1 MSIKN
6 TNTNEPIINSFDIS
20 FSSQSFGILRK
31 ALLHNIG
38 SHKTKGFLLR
48 LGKEL
53 GEQTASELLE
63 THPREYVANYAKLIH
78 KKMGHVSDVI
88 TQRDQ
93 EFDQDGNLLY
103 INTTG
108 IWFDSYEAKLHLAHH
123 GLSEECSC
131 YTLSGFATGYLSK
144 AFNVPVMVREIK
156 CSAKGDENC
165 EFVIKL
171 EKDWQDEYPEE
182 ILLYNEQ
189 TIYDELELT
198 YDKLLKQKNLLD
210 KISVFHYQLTESV
223 SKNQSVFDVI
233 ETAYHNIEIPI
244 IIEDRHGNMIVQ
256 YGLTTAQL
264 KEIKSVRKSKM
275 FYVESYN
282 QTQYFESDKFNE
294 LKTPV
299 YLENKV
305 FAYCSFIYFEPVKK
319 EPNDHTFLER
329 ISTIATLCF
338 INEKVQFEAQERMK
352 ISVLD
357 DLITKQYDSIEE
369 IQQKFKYLKRPLVG
383 PYYAALVHV
392 DYKSNKENSPDL
404 YPFLLELAKQCES
417 EDLIVVVSRY
427 NEYCVILIGSPIK
440 TSNLKQIIKRMITKV
455 QKSFVDYHIK
465 IGVSDKFENLVDID
479 TYLLQATNSV
489 RSPLHDDIIF
499 HEDLGFLGSIVNT
512 YNYEQLIELAKKE
525 LKTLY
530 TSDDE
535 KNKEL
540 LNTLYIYLINGG
552 KLEKTMH
559 DLSLSIGGI
568 QYRIKKIEEIL
579 GKSLKDFRNSTYL
592 LLLLESMILI
602 DKIKI
607 ETFE

>member
-1 MSIKN
+1 MSTANN
-6 TNTNEPIINSFDIS
+6 TGELLINSFDIS

-31 ALLHNIG
+31 ALFHNIG

-53 GEQTASELLE
+53 GKQTATELLE
-63 THPREYVANYAKLIH
+63 SHSREYVANQAIIIH

-88 TQRDQ
+88 TKRDQ
-93 EFDQDGNLLY
+93 EFDKNRNLIY

-108 IWFDSYEAKLHLAHH
+108 IWFDSYEAKLHLTHH
-123 GLSEECSC
+123 GASDECSC

-144 AFNVPVMVREIK
+144 AFNASVMVRETK
-156 CSAKGDENC
+156 CKAKGDENC

-171 EKDWQDEYPEE
+171 EKDWQEEYPEE

-210 KISVFHYQLTESV
+210 KISIFHYQLTESV
-223 SKNQSVFDVI
+223 SKNQSIPVVI
-233 ETAYHNIEIPI
+233 ETAYYNIKIPI

-256 YGLTTAQL
+256 YGLTEAQL
-264 KEIKSVRKSKM
+264 KELKSVRKSKM

-294 LKTPV
+294 LKTPI
-299 YLENKV
+299 YLESKV
-305 FAYCSFIYFEPVKK
+305 FAYCSFIYFEHIQK

-329 ISTIATLCF
+329 ISTISTLCF

-383 PYYAALVHV
+383 PFYVALVKV
-392 DYKSNKENSPDL
+392 DYKGHKEISTDL
-404 YPFLLELAKQCES
+404 YPITLELAKQCDS
-417 EDLIVVVSRY
+417 EDLIVVVSKY

-440 TSNLKQIIKRMITKV
+440 TSNLKQIMKRMITKV
-455 QKSFVDYHIK
+455 QKSLSDYTFK
-465 IGVSDKFENLVDID
+465 LGVSNKFEELLDID

-489 RSPLHDDIIF
+489 RSPLQENIIF
-499 HEDLGFLGSIVNT
+499 HDDLGFIGSIVNT
-512 YNYEQLIELAKKE
+512 YNYNQLMELAKNE
-525 LKTLY
+525 LKILY
-530 TSDDE
+530 TSNDE

-540 LNTLYIYLINGG
+540 LNTLYIYLKNSG

-579 GKSLKDFRNSTYL
+579 GKSLKDFRNSAYL
-592 LLLLESMILI
+592 LLLIESMILI

-607 ETFE
+607 ET

>member
-1 MSIKN
+1 MSN
-6 TNTNEPIINSFDIS
+6 STNASDLVINSFDIS
-20 FSSQSFGILRK
+20 FSSQSFGILRR
-31 ALLHNIG
+31 ALFQNIG

-48 LGKEL
+48 LGKAL
-53 GEQTASELLE
+53 GEQTATELLE
-63 THPREYVANYAKLIH
+63 KHSREYVANHAKMLH
-78 KKMGHVSDVI
+78 KRMGHVSDVI
-88 TQRDQ
+88 TKRDQ
-93 EFDQDGNLLY
+93 EYDTDGNLIY

-123 GLSEECSC
+123 GVSEECAC
-131 YTLSGFATGYLSK
+131 FTLSGFATGYLSK
-144 AFNVPVMVREIK
+144 AFNAPVMVRETK
-156 CSAKGDENC
+156 CRAKGDDNC
-165 EFVIKL
+165 EFIIKL
-171 EKDWQDEYPEE
+171 EKDWQEEYPEE

-223 SKNQSVFDVI
+223 SQNKSISDVI
-233 ETAYHNIEIPI
+233 ETAYHNIKIPI
-244 IIEDRHGNMIVQ
+244 MIEDRHGNMIVQ
-256 YGLTTAQL
+256 YGLTAAQL
-264 KEIKSVRKSKM
+264 KEIKSVRKLKM
-275 FYVESYN
+275 FYIESYN
-282 QTQYFESDKFNE
+282 QTQYFESEKFNE
-294 LKTPV
+294 LKTPI

-305 FAYCSFIYFEPVKK
+305 FAYCSFIYFEHLQK

-329 ISTIATLCF
+329 ISTISTLCF

-369 IQQKFKYLKRPLVG
+369 IGQKFKYLKRPLVG
-383 PYYAALVHV
+383 PFYVALVKV
-392 DYKSNKENSPDL
+392 DKKTHRENVTDL
-404 YPFLLELAKQCES
+404 YPISLELAKQCES

-440 TSNLKQIIKRMITKV
+440 TSNLKQIIKRMMSKV
-455 QKSFVDYHIK
+455 QKTFAEYTFK
-465 IGVSDKFENLVDID
+465 IGVSDEFEDLVEID

-489 RSPLHDDIIF
+489 RSPFHENIIF
-499 HEDLGFLGSIVNT
+499 HDDLGFIGSIVNT
-512 YNYEQLIELAKKE
+512 YNYEQLMELAKKE

-530 TSDDE
+530 TSNDE

-540 LNTLYIYLINGG
+540 LNTLYIYLKNGG

-568 QYRIKKIEEIL
+568 QYRIRKIEEIL
-579 GKSLKDFRNSTYL
+579 GKNLKHFRNSAYL
-592 LLLLESMILI
+592 LLLIESMILI

-607 ETFE
+607 ES